1 MYCFECG
8 FKLVEKSKFCS
19 KCGTKQ
25 QSNNSEIIREEDLVT
40 KDDLKYHNGK
50 LFTGESFGEWDFLEE
65 SDEISGEEYEEGYFK
80 TVNRKRKANYLKG
93 KLHGLW
99 EVMTENENGIFVV
112 TDKKEYENGLLI
124 KNTEYNIDGTF
135 KLNATY
141 ENGSTKLI
149 ESYLAGNLWLRTEY
163 AGNKIH
169 KEEYYH
175 KIGQLSVRKT
185 VILNNLGREVNI
197 GTLKSYNEDGTP
209 LDDLSFDDKGNAN
222 GIWKRYNEKGEL
234 FLEQLFKN
242 GTLIKENYQE
252 DKKRAWFRMT

>member
-8 FKLVEKSKFCS
+8 FKLVENSKFCS
-19 KCGTKQ
+19 ECGTKQ
-25 QSNNSEIIREEDLVT
+25 PIKESEKIDENDLVT
-40 KDDLKYHNGK
+40 KNDLKYYNGE

-65 SDEISGEEYEEGYFK
+65 SDEDSGEEYEEGYFK
-80 TVNRKRKANYLKG
+80 TVNRKRKANYLNG

-99 EVMTENENGIFVV
+99 EVMTENDSGKFVI
-112 TDKKEYENGLLI
+112 THKKEYSNGLILRD
-124 KNTEYNIDGTF
+124 TEYNLDGTF
-135 KLNATY
+135 KINALY

-163 AGNKIH
+163 NGNKIH

-175 KIGQLSVRKT
+175 KIGQLSVKKT
-185 VILNNLGREVNI
+185 VILNNLGREVNV
-197 GTLKSYNEDGTP
+197 GNLKSYNENGTS
-209 LDDLSFDDKGNAN
+209 LDDLSFDDNGNAD

-234 FLEQLFKN
+234 FLEQLYKN
-242 GTLIKENYQE
+242 GKLIKENYQE